1 VRILE
6 PLAGPVRLAYMQ
18 LVRLGRS
25 GRRPM
30 TAVRRT
36 QLAALTAGLLLLL
49 VSALTLP
56 PSDTGTSS
64 HSRGT
69 ISQLHRLAI
78 EADSASTNGKD
89 VQQAAADQAILAA
102 LVLLAAVSAVLIGAH
117 QRNRRLAGRLIP
129 AARGRSPPADR

>member
-1 VRILE
+1 
-6 PLAGPVRLAYMQ
+6 MQ
-18 LVRLGRS
+18 LVRLVRS

-36 QLAALTAGLLLLL
+36 QLTALTAGLLLLL
-49 VSALTLP
+49 IGALTLP
-56 PSDTGTSS
+56 PSDTGTPS

-78 EADSASTNGKD
+78 EVDSASATGKD

-102 LVLLAAVSAVLIGAH
+102 LVLLAAALAVLIGAR
-117 QRNRRLAGRLIP
+117 QRSRQPAGRLIP
-129 AARGRSPPADR
+129 APRGRGPPADR